1 MQETELW
8 HCISKNEPIK
18 RSILFY
24 KVKYLKYVDN
34 YAKSLDYTFCPWEM
48 LFGAWHISVVLFTNI
63 IFNKATF
70 ILKALLFNVPFNF

>member
-1 MQETELW
+1 MQETEMW

-24 KVKYLKYVDN
+24 KVKYLKHVNN
-34 YAKSLDYTFCPWEM
+34 YAESLDYASCLWEM
-48 LFGAWHISVVLFTNI
+48 LFGAWHIAVVLYTNL

-70 ILKALLFNVPFNF
+70 ILKALLVNVPFNF

>member
-1 MQETELW
+1 MHDTEMW

-24 KVKYLKYVDN
+24 SVKYLKYFNN
-34 YAKSLDYTFCPWEM
+34 YAESLDYTSCPWEM
-48 LFGAWHISVVLFTNI
+48 LFGAWHISVVLCTN

-70 ILKALLFNVPFNF
+70 NLMSLLINVPFNF